1 MRLDSPG
8 SFWEVLASRMQRV
21 GVLSCLAMIEDGAQS
36 ISVHPFARAA
46 AVQVERATV
55 HDAREVCALINSWAA
70 QGQMLPRT
78 LGETYENIRDFFVV
92 REEGQL
98 VGCAA
103 LHITWSDLAE
113 LKSLAVEEGL
123 QASGYGRALTEA
135 CVAEGRALGLERL
148 FALTY
153 RPGFFERLGWQQADV
168 MSLPHKVWNECYRC
182 PKFPGCEEIAMV
194 LPLVLD

>member
-1 MRLDSPG
+1 MVDGETRAIPAQPAAG
-8 SFWEVLASRMQRV
+8 ASAV
-21 GVLSCLAMIEDGAQS
+21 G
-36 ISVHPFARAA
+36 
-46 AVQVERATV
+46 VERATV
-55 HDAREVCALINSWAA
+55 HDAREICALINSWAA

-92 REEGQL
+92 REEGRL

-113 LKSLAVEEGL
+113 LKSLAVEADHQSG
-123 QASGYGRALTEA
+123 GYGRALTEA
-135 CVAEGRALGLERL
+135 CVAEGQALGLQRL

-168 MSLPHKVWNECYRC
+168 MSLPRKVWNECYRC
-182 PKFPGCEEIAMV
+182 PKFPGCEEIAMI
-194 LPLVLD
+194 LPLARQRSVASEGLRLLAERPGGG

>member
-1 MRLDSPG
+1 
-8 SFWEVLASRMQRV
+8 
-21 GVLSCLAMIEDGAQS
+21 MIEGKTGAIPAQS
-36 ISVHPFARAA
+36 AGGPTP
-46 AVQVERATV
+46 VQVERATV
-55 HDAREVCALINSWAA
+55 HDAREICALINVWAA

-92 REEGQL
+92 REQGRL

-113 LKSLAVEEGL
+113 LKSLAVDEER
-123 QASGYGRALTEA
+123 QSAGYGSALTEA
-135 CVAEGRALGLERL
+135 CVAEGRALGLARL

-153 RPGFFERLGWQQADV
+153 RPGFFERLGWDQADV
-168 MSLPHKVWNECYRC
+168 MLLPRKVWNECYRC

-194 LPLVLD
+194 LHLDEPSARLTGLPRPPVQTEGNEA